1 VRSFSAALKCRTR
14 VSKFSHTAE
23 TKWELDAT
31 HMVLKIL
38 RVFSRGQG
46 GGTFWITVKGIR
58 TRLIGSQ
65 NKFMDGHPVVL
76 MIMFTK
82 NNRHTTITA
91 PHAEVSIFQFVI
103 FILKYV
109 FLWT

>member
-1 VRSFSAALKCRTR
+1 
-14 VSKFSHTAE
+14 
-23 TKWELDAT
+23 
-31 HMVLKIL
+31 MVLKIL
-38 RVFSRGQG
+38 PVFSG
-46 GGTFWITVKGIR
+46 GGTFWITVNGIR

-76 MIMFTK
+76 IIMFTK
-82 NNRHTTITA
+82 ITITA
-91 PHAEVSIFQFVI
+91 PHAKVSIFQFVI